1 MTPDQLTTA
10 AAVQKARG
18 MTTQAAWVAAQIKGE

>member
-1 MTPDQLTTA
+1 MTPAQLTTT
-10 AAVQKARG
+10 AAVLKMRG